1 MRILICGYRDWV
13 NSSIEILKK
22 IERISIDHLIE
33 PTKLNYQLS
42 AKKYDLIFFI
52 GWSWIVPKD
61 IVSNNYCICIHP
73 SPLPKYRGGSPL
85 QHQII
90 AGELNS
96 AVSFFKMTDKI
107 DAGPIILQYKFSLE
121 GNLIDIFERI
131 STNTVLG
138 IKKILEIYPNL
149 ALFEQDE
156 SVSTY
161 FNRRTP
167 DESEITLGELENS
180 SAKQLFDK
188 IRCLQQPYP
197 TAYIKCSD
205 GNKLYLLDVKAET
218 PLANF

>member
-13 NSSIEILKK
+13 NSSIEILKN
-22 IERISIDHLIE
+22 IERISIDHLTE
-33 PTKLNYQLS
+33 PTKLIYQLS

-90 AGELNS
+90 AGESNS
-96 AVSFFKMTDKI
+96 AVTFFKMTDKI
-107 DAGPIILQYKFSLE
+107 DAGPVILQCEFSLE
-121 GNLIDIFERI
+121 GDLIDIFERI
-131 STNTVLG
+131 SNTTVLG
-138 IKKILEIYPNL
+138 LKKILEIYPNL

-188 IRCLQQPYP
+188 IRCLQKPYP

-205 GNKLYLLDVKAET
+205 GSKLYLLKVKTEVI
-218 PLANF
+218 